1 MTNEQVRQ
9 GFTEVYN
16 EFWNRYKNHVPGKD
30 SEEWERMRTWSV
42 VLQRKYPFL
51 KETVIL
57 MELEFDQRMREGE
70 RRRQT

>member
-16 EFWNRYKNHVPGKD
+16 EFWNRYKNHVPRKD

-57 MELEFDQRMREGE
+57 MELEFDQRMREE
-70 RRRQT
+70 ETR

>member
-1 MTNEQVRQ
+1 MTNEQVSR

-30 SEEWERMRTWSV
+30 SREWERMRTWSV

-57 MELEFDQRMREGE
+57 MELEFDRRMRERE
-70 RRRQT
+70 KSR